1 MLPRTP
7 PLFIICTFRKGG
19 VRGTI
24 WFPEREAFGMENI
37 DIYFLYIGMLLW
49 IVQNIII
56 SIIIIFLT
64 HNLVIYFKES
74 YTTKKTK
81 DVVGFHIQKYKTIM
95 DELQETNEKEKQEL
109 ILKASE
115 AAKMVPEV
123 ETKEKT
129 DLSEKDLR
137 SMNEDL
143 ADFIQRQMQG

>member
-1 MLPRTP
+1 
-7 PLFIICTFRKGG
+7 
-19 VRGTI
+19 
-24 WFPEREAFGMENI
+24 MENI

-95 DELQETNEKEKQEL
+95 DELQETNEKEKKEL